1 MFKLFAL
8 SGSRNTKTSVTNPR
22 TLALVPLP
30 YYCQFTVTCLFLQLA
45 QPVALSALAPQYVP
59 NVWEHTVRRR
69 EAAAPSR
76 AFVSTQFTY
85 ISIGRSKKGGARD
98 ASPPPSPPPHTHTTT
113 TTGQILSFS
122 CSSRQN
128 NSQITG
134 LRYKLRGWRSLFW
147 EILDPSRL

>member
-1 MFKLFAL
+1 MICSLSSLDYQGDRGQSNPTCCLKIFKLFAL

-59 NVWEHTVRRR
+59 NVWQHTVQRR

-85 ISIGRSKKGGARD
+85 ISIGRSKESGTHTHPPQ
-98 ASPPPSPPPHTHTTT
+98 PPPPNTHTTT

-122 CSSRQN
+122 CSSRQ
-128 NSQITG
+128 I
-134 LRYKLRGWRSLFW
+134 
-147 EILDPSRL
+147 ILK